1 MKLELVVWYQA
12 TKRCRQQQAS
22 YDLVAVGNVTVRSL
36 YYNSS
41 LLFSPQSFSISRI
54 EGALCDEGQ
63 NYKNLVGF
71 VKGLQKDYSDK
82 IVFGCAKDFGM

>member
-1 MKLELVVWYQA
+1 MIVGRLKLQF
-12 TKRCRQQQAS
+12 
-22 YDLVAVGNVTVRSL
+22 VAFF
-36 YYNSS
+36 
-41 LLFSPQSFSISRI
+41 LLQSFSISRI

-82 IVFGCAKDFGM
+82 IVFGCSKDF

>member
-1 MKLELVVWYQA
+1 MIVGRLKLHF
-12 TKRCRQQQAS
+12 
-22 YDLVAVGNVTVRSL
+22 VANYVCF
-36 YYNSS
+36 
-41 LLFSPQSFSISRI
+41 LLQSFSISRI

-82 IVFGCAKDFGM
+82 IVFGCAKDF